1 MYNAANKFIAAL
13 FVAASL
19 ASCGS
24 SNKDQAMQ
32 LSATAENELKAG
44 NYEAVVV
51 LLDTLDNRYAS
62 EVEVRRSATKLRTM
76 AVEGLTVRR
85 IGVVDDSLAVLKQ
98 RLDQLESKFDY
109 VDNPGKGLGGNYVC
123 KSIAKL
129 RSDILP
135 RVNDDGYFT
144 LSVKIPGRSIGFT
157 DIVFVDGAESV
168 STTPVAADRLV
179 KVENSEMTVLQ
190 QEDVEGVADW
200 LAAHPATNRYELV
213 GTKST
218 IKNKL
223 SADMREAFV
232 TTWQYAVTRQAYRLA
247 LIEREKLE
255 RKLQLYRDQLANM
268 IDR

>member
-32 LSATAENELKAG
+32 LSAAAENELKAG

-98 RLDQLESKFDY
+98 RLDQLESKFNY
-109 VDNPGKGLGGNYVC
+109 VDNPGKGL
-123 KSIAKL
+123 
-129 RSDILP
+129 
-135 RVNDDGYFT
+135 VNDDGYFT

-223 SADMREAFV
+223 STDMREAFV